1 MERLRYF
8 GLLFDT
14 REIQLFFPP
23 MRVRRADGGM
33 ILVNGMGLGGT
44 TAISTG
50 NAVRMDKDLQALGI
64 NLDAEFAEIYR
75 EIPITTAHQERWRP
89 TTRRLFDLCQEMG
102 LAPQPTPKMGD
113 YARCAHCG
121 RCVLGCPL
129 GVKWDSRRFLDVAVE
144 RGAHLITDCK
154 VQSVAIEAGRAT
166 GVWARQ
172 GWAKR
177 FYAADLI
184 ILAAGGLATPV
195 ILQNSGIPCER
206 SLFVDPVL
214 CVAAHWKDAGQC
226 SEVAMPFIVQR
237 EHYILSPYFDYLS
250 FFFNRKWKYPAE
262 AILSIMIKL
271 ADTNRGSSVRG
282 MVRKR
287 LTDQDKRWLRDG
299 VVLSKEILKGFGVDE
314 RCTFLGTLNAG
325 HPGGML
331 PLTER
336 EAESFHHCRLPEN
349 LYLADAT
356 LIPKALG
363 NPPILTIIAI
373 SKRVSR
379 LCRQRLMG

>member
-1 MERLRYF
+1 
-8 GLLFDT
+8 
-14 REIQLFFPP
+14 
-23 MRVRRADGGM
+23 
-33 ILVNGMGLGGT
+33 
-44 TAISTG
+44 
-50 NAVRMDKDLQALGI
+50 MDKDLQALGI

-89 TTRRLFDLCQEMG
+89 TTRRLFDVCRKLG

-113 YARCAHCG
+113 YGRCAHCG

-129 GVKWDSRRFLDVAVE
+129 GVKWDSRRFLEIAVE
-144 RGAHLITDCK
+144 RGGRLITGCR
-154 VQSVAIEAGRAT
+154 VESVAIEAGRAT

-172 GWAKR
+172 GRAKR
-177 FYAADLI
+177 FYAADLV

-195 ILQNSGIPCER
+195 ILQHSGIPCER

-214 CVAAHWKDAGQC
+214 CVAAHWKDAGLC

-250 FFFNRKWKYPAE
+250 FFFNKKWKHPAGD
-262 AILSIMIKL
+262 ILSMMIKL
-271 ADTNRGSSVRG
+271 ADTNSGSSTKG
-282 MVRKR
+282 KVRKR

-299 VVLSKEILKGFGVDE
+299 IGMSKEILKGFGVDE
-314 RCTFLGTLNAG
+314 RRTFLGTLNAG

-331 PLTER
+331 PLTGR
-336 EAESFHHCRLPEN
+336 EAESFHHCRLPAN

-363 NPPILTIIAI
+363 NPPILTIIAMA
-373 SKRVSR
+373 KRVSR
-379 LCRQRLMG
+379 LCRQRLLD